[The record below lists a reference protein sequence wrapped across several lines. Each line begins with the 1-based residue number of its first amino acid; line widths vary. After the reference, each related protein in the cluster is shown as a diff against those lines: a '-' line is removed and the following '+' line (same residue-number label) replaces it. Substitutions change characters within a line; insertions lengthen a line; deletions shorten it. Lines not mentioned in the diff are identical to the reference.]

1 MDAPEIGM
9 KSWEPDSDGR
19 GNAKTGE
26 LYIFGFKYFLN
37 NDAIPCVGIL
47 MALHLFHKSDDLHLL
62 SAYESGEVALR
73 RCVAATDKT
82 IEGIG
87 WERLWIT
94 KLHVESGV
102 FEPSNRINTI
112 LIY

>member
-1 MDAPEIGM
+1 
-9 KSWEPDSDGR
+9 
-19 GNAKTGE
+19 
-26 LYIFGFKYFLN
+26 
-37 NDAIPCVGIL
+37 
-47 MALHLFHKSDDLHLL
+47 MALHLFRNPDDLHLL

-102 FEPSNRINTI
+102 F
-112 LIY
+112 

>member
-1 MDAPEIGM
+1 
-9 KSWEPDSDGR
+9 
-19 GNAKTGE
+19 
-26 LYIFGFKYFLN
+26 
-37 NDAIPCVGIL
+37 